1 MSKLF
6 LFDMDGTL
14 TPARKKMN
22 FEILSALEKLQRSGW
37 EIGIISGSDYEY
49 IEQQCDLLFDLSP
62 IDVTKIHF
70 LPCNGTKYY
79 KNFKKVWEYD
89 MRSKLGSGFMIGL
102 YKKLIGWQNNIM
114 SIYPTIPL
122 TGNFFQMRGSVLNWC
137 PIGRNALND
146 DREKWIDLDKKHHI
160 REIFIS
166 HFNSNYNSD
175 IITIKLGGE
184 TSFDIYPTGWNKT
197 FPLDKKPFIEYDK
210 IYFAGDR
217 CYKNGNDEELYNL
230 LKEEKYCNAFQVNNP
245 ENTLE
250 LIEKVIQEKK

>member
-22 FEILSALEKLQRSGW
+22 YKVLSALEKLQRSGW
-37 EIGIISGSDYEY
+37 DLGIISGSDYEY

-62 IDVTKIHF
+62 IDVRKIHF

-89 MRSKLGSGFMIGL
+89 MRSKLGS
-102 YKKLIGWQNNIM
+102 KLMTNVYRALLKFQGNIVSM
-114 SIYPTIPL
+114 YLDVPL

-137 PIGRNALND
+137 PIGRNAMET
-146 DREKWIDLDKKHHI
+146 DRKKWLEMESIFSI
-160 REIFIS
+160 REVYINQ
-166 HFNSNYNSD
+166 FNSEFDSEA
-175 IITIKLGGE
+175 ITIKLGGE
-184 TSFDIYPTGWNKT
+184 TSFDIYPKGWNKT
-197 FPLDKKPFIEYDK
+197 FPLNKEPFSKYEK

-217 CYKNGNDEELYNL
+217 CYQNGNDEELYNK
-230 LKEEKYCNAFQVNNP
+230 LKTLDNCNAFQVNKT
-245 ENTLE
+245 EDTIE